1 MGIVRPFHYEHSD
14 SFLELFP
21 QTEIAEGLYV
31 IDRDR
36 ISCCG
41 GLAAADLALEMI
53 RLQQGMALAN
63 AAARYIFH
71 ERLRGGDEKQISHTQ
86 EPIGQVVPEVLREVM
101 LLMEQNLEELVTM
114 PELARRTGV
123 SQRQLERLFRRYIDL
138 TPKRYYLN
146 IRLNRARA
154 LLTQTELSIAEIAG
168 ACGFNSTEHFTRTYK
183 RFFTIPPSRDRREG
197 RVPFQFRPFP
207 SYTL

>member
-1 MGIVRPFHYEHSD
+1 MQRLATAAELSKRRFLVGLDTGAFVLGFAGLLDGYRAAVHYEHSD

-123 SQRQLERLFRRYIDL
+123 SQ
-138 TPKRYYLN
+138 TS
-146 IRLNRARA
+146 A
-154 LLTQTELSIAEIAG
+154 
-168 ACGFNSTEHFTRTYK
+168 
-183 RFFTIPPSRDRREG
+183 
-197 RVPFQFRPFP
+197 
-207 SYTL
+207 